1 MKQLIYMVFAAI
13 LGGFV
18 ALQLHY
24 QPRIVESNISPSVRQ
39 VSNVNKL
46 SGVNFDFVTASE
58 RSRDAVVGIQ
68 AAESRAL
75 AQQRYQEE
83 RQKRR
88 RSWNPWEDFF
98 GTDDFWGPNFFA
110 PKEGKG
116 SGVII
121 SEDGYI
127 VTNNHVVGF
136 ADNIQV
142 TLSNGK
148 QYEAVKIGTDPGT
161 DLAVIKIQDNNLPT
175 VGFGNSDD
183 LNIGEWVLA
192 VGNPFGYLTSTVTAG
207 IVSAKGRDLDIIKGE
222 RTIEE
227 FIQTDAAVN
236 PGNSGGALVN
246 LEGELVGIN
255 TAIATPTGVFAGYSF
270 AIPSLLVKEVIED
283 IIAAGGDIDRKI
295 SLGIAGYDVNEEI
308 ISEFNINTDKGFYID
323 EVDRG
328 SAASLAGLLPGDVV
342 VGINGEEVISYDD
355 IKEATRFNKVG
366 DTIRLKVN
374 RQGKEQDFNI
384 KLRKGL

>member
-1 MKQLIYMVFAAI
+1 MFFAAI

-18 ALQLHY
+18 AIQLDS
-24 QPRIVESNISPSVRQ
+24 PETKVVESNVSPIVRQ
-39 VSNVNKL
+39 VSNNHPVA
-46 SGVNFDFVTASE
+46 GVNFDFVTASE
-58 RSRDAVVGIQ
+58 KSRDAVVGIQ

-83 RQKRR
+83 RQQRR
-88 RSWNPWEDFF
+88 RSWNPWQDFF
-98 GTDDFWGPNFFA
+98 SMDDFWGPNFFA

-142 TLSNGK
+142 TLSNGQ

-161 DLAVIKIQDNNLPT
+161 DLAVIKIQDTNLPT
-175 VGFGNSDD
+175 VEFGNSDD

-270 AIPSLLVKEVIED
+270 AIPSQLVKEVIDD

-308 ISEFNINTDKGFYID
+308 ISEFKLNTDKGFYID

-328 SAASLAGLLPGDVV
+328 SAASLSGLLPGDVV
-342 VGINGEEVISYDD
+342 VGINGEDVISYDD
-355 IKEATRFNKVG
+355 IKEATRLNKVG
-366 DTIRLKVN
+366 DTIKLKVN
-374 RQGKEQDFNI
+374 RQGKEKDFNI